1 MRVVFFVAALVA
13 GAAAFFAI
21 GANKMNEGERA
32 VLAKLN
38 DPDSAKFG
46 ESFKSKRG
54 DNVWCGEVNAKNRM
68 GGYVGMT
75 RYVVDV
81 WVEGQNDFSK
91 VVFENTT
98 TSVDPVDLFD
108 GRWRAFCE

>member
-1 MRVVFFVAALVA
+1 
-13 GAAAFFAI
+13 
-21 GANKMNEGERA
+21 
-32 VLAKLN
+32 
-38 DPDSAKFG
+38 
-46 ESFKSKRG
+46 
-54 DNVWCGEVNAKNRM
+54 M

-108 GRWRAFCE
+108 GRWRAICE